1 MNNESLSHEVAV
13 LDGNL
18 MPVEQASIPVTDDG
32 LVRGDGIFE
41 AFRVYGGR
49 EFGLAQHLARL
60 ERSAAGMRLEIDL
73 SAIERDVAVL
83 IAARGASDYGVRIVC
98 TRGGH
103 TVIKSEALHD
113 FSSAISLA
121 SIEYRTTIVLDG
133 IKTLSYGG
141 NVLANRIAQ
150 ERGCDEAL
158 LVTPEGTLLEG
169 PTSALFFSPDGEHLV
184 TPPLEAGILDSITRR
199 VLLDRLDVEVRSCSL
214 DEVLAA
220 DEAFLCSSIRE
231 LQAVNRIDSNQ
242 MTAPGPLTAAA
253 KQAYAD
259 AVEAH
264 TAASGAK
271 IS

>member
-1 MNNESLSHEVAV
+1 
-13 LDGNL
+13 

-32 LVRGDGIFE
+32 FVRGDGVFE
-41 AFRVYGGR
+41 AFRVYSCS
-49 EFGLAQHLARL
+49 ECGLAQHLARL

-73 SAIERDVAVL
+73 PAIERDVTAL
-83 IAARGASDYGVRIVC
+83 IAARGSFDYGVRIIC

-103 TVIKSEALHD
+103 MVVKSEALHD
-113 FSSAISLA
+113 FSAAISLA
-121 SIEYRTTIVLDG
+121 SIEYRSTIVLDG

-169 PTSALFFSPDGEHLV
+169 PTSALFFSPDGERLV
-184 TPPLEAGILDSITRR
+184 TPPLEQGILDSITRR
-199 VLLDRLDVEVRSCSL
+199 ILLEQLDVEIRSCTL

-220 DEAFLCSSIRE
+220 SEAFLCSSIRE
-231 LQAVNRIDSNQ
+231 LQAISRIDSNQ
-242 MTAPGPLTAAA
+242 MTAPGPLTTAA
-253 KQAYAD
+253 KQAYAS